1 MYTYKI
7 EYKNR
12 DLDVAVDMA
21 PPEPD
26 VGIFGNGKVSI
37 CVESLH
43 DASFEGNCVTGDYT
57 PLELDDIAQEIYE
70 LLGEA

>member
-1 MYTYKI
+1 MNTYHI

-26 VGIFGNGKVSI
+26 VGIFGNGKVAIS
-37 CVESLH
+37 VEEIH
-43 DASFEGNCVTGDYT
+43 DAEGKSVMGDYS
-57 PLELDDIAQEIYE
+57 PLELDDIAHEIYD
-70 LLGEA
+70 LLGEV

>member
-1 MYTYKI
+1 MTTYHI

-12 DLDVAVDMA
+12 DLDVEVDIG
-21 PPEPD
+21 PTEPD
-26 VGIFGNGKVSI
+26 VGVFGNGKVALSI
-37 CVESLH
+37 EAIR
-43 DASFEGNCVTGDYT
+43 DDEGDSVIGDYT

>member
-43 DASFEGNCVTGDYT
+43 DAEGNCVTGT
-57 PLELDDIAQEIYE
+57 IPPWNWMT
-70 LLGEA
+70 LLRKFTSY